1 MYLDSNTSYKK
12 TMSEQMT
19 VEMSEQI
26 KRITAFKEM
35 LMEGED
41 KNE

>member
-1 MYLDSNTSYKK
+1 
-12 TMSEQMT
+12 MSEQMT

-26 KRITAFKEM
+26 KRIVAFKEM

>member
-1 MYLDSNTSYKK
+1 
-12 TMSEQMT
+12 MSEQMT

-26 KRITAFKEM
+26 KRIKVYKEM

>member
-1 MYLDSNTSYKK
+1 
-12 TMSEQMT
+12 MSEQMT
-19 VEMSEQI
+19 AEMSEQI

>member
-1 MYLDSNTSYKK
+1 
-12 TMSEQMT
+12 MSEQMT

-26 KRITAFKEM
+26 KRITVYKEM
-35 LMEGED
+35 LMEGAN